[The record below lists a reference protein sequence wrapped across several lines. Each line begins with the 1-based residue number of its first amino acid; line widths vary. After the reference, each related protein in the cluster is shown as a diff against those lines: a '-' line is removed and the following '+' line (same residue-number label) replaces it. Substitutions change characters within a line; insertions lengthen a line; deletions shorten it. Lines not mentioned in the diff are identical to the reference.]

1 MKKFDA
7 RQLIDEDVALE
18 NRALKV
24 LRVIAAEFETDPM
37 STQCFD
43 QRTVAEAISIT
54 KEHTQIQRRC
64 RGKQ

>member
-1 MKKFDA
+1 MKKFNA

-18 NRALKV
+18 KRALKV

-43 QRTVAEAISIT
+43 RRTVEEVISIT
-54 KEHTQIQRRC
+54 KEHDQIQRRC
-64 RGKQ
+64 REK